1 MPMIKFKDKPKK
13 ERESDSQ
20 PISVDDDYQ
29 RQISFA
35 VNDEILE
42 EAEIGTEVVVTIRGV
57 VTAARS
63 NESSE
68 YTDKSIT
75 VKASKI
81 EVYEYGENEK
91 EEEFSKGFNSMRG
104 ES

>member
-13 ERESDSQ
+13 EPENGQGID
-20 PISVDDDYQ
+20 ISDDYQ
-29 RQISFA
+29 RQINLP

-68 YTDKSIT
+68 HTDKSIT

-91 EEEFSKGFNSMRG
+91 EEEFSKGFNRMRG